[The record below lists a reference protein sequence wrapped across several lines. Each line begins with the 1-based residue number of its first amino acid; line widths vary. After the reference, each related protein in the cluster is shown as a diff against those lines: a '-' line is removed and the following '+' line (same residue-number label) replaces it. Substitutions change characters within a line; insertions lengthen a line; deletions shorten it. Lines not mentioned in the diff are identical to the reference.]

1 MKRKQKGITIF
12 EILVVII
19 LAISTLFLVIDGITS
34 INMSSTKQVE
44 YLNCLSIAKTYLDLY
59 SYKSSVPLTEQPVRW
74 NHNIGSLDY
83 EVSVFVQDFR
93 EHGVNPDLQLS
104 RVTITVSSNRIR
116 TGNRNLSV
124 SLITVI

>member
-1 MKRKQKGITIF
+1 VKRKQRGITIF
-12 EILVVII
+12 EILVVI
-19 LAISTLFLVIDGITS
+19 LLSISTLFLVVDGITS
-34 INMSSTKQVE
+34 INMSSAKQVE

-59 SYKSSVPLTEQPVRW
+59 SYKPSVPLTNQPVRW
-74 NHNIGSLDY
+74 NHNIGSLAY
-83 EVSVFVQDFR
+83 EVSVYVQDFR
-93 EHGVNPDLQLS
+93 AANVDPNLGLR